1 MIKLNPS
8 ATLTLILVCLSVNAC
23 REAPRYTLHEGT
35 DPGTGI
41 RCTLQLDDH
50 TGQSTILR
58 VVAPSSSH
66 SLYYWEPIHDQ
77 RTALAVLKAYGDATN
92 SGPMTIK

>member
-1 MIKLNPS
+1 
-8 ATLTLILVCLSVNAC
+8 
-23 REAPRYTLHEGT
+23 
-35 DPGTGI
+35 
-41 RCTLQLDDH
+41 
-50 TGQSTILR
+50 LR